1 MLLCPDGALDN
12 LSVESV
18 GDQADDE
25 VDLLESLVQSSIIT
39 DIEGDGLGVLE
50 AIAQLLSTLK
60 GTAGYIVARMVR
72 IVGSS

>member
-50 AIAQLLSTLK
+50 AGTELLGGFE
-60 GTAGYIVARMVR
+60 GTTG
-72 IVGSS
+72 